1 MLEQR
6 RGWPCRYPLALLTSP
21 DLPIAGLGP
30 DPLCLYT
37 GRAGRTQPPDR
48 RPRNPNG

>member
-21 DLPIAGLGP
+21 DLPIAAAWARSIV
-30 DPLCLYT
+30 PLY
-37 GRAGRTQPPDR
+37 RAGRTQPPDR